1 MKHQFLNN
9 DVHKKLA
16 KQLTVKISSHN
27 LQLGFALFLC
37 RGHEKVNPS
46 VPIKAVLKPIIHQLE
61 KQYSHAWKFLE
72 QANHSI

>member
-46 VPIKAVLKPIIHQLE
+46 VPIKADLKPIG
-61 KQYSHAWKFLE
+61 FLFFT
-72 QANHSI
+72 ALDVISPN

>member
-46 VPIKAVLKPIIHQLE
+46 VPIKAILKPIG
-61 KQYSHAWKFLE
+61 FLFFT
-72 QANHSI
+72 ALDVISPN